1 LAEVAAVDAE
11 HWGNYA
17 AYENYALVPITIS
30 GVQEG
35 DVVYYMVDTRVIDW
49 QKESQWLAEVAQ
61 EKNIKNHYHN
71 CYFILEYEKE
81 YTIVA
86 VAKDK
91 NGNLGTLYLEE
102 MIVYAS
108 DSKDASEYNYV
119 ETK

>member
-1 LAEVAAVDAE
+1 
-11 HWGNYA
+11 
-17 AYENYALVPITIS
+17 
-30 GVQEG
+30 
-35 DVVYYMVDTRVIDW
+35 MVDTRVIDW

-61 EKNIKNHYHN
+61 EKNLKNLYHN
-71 CYFILEYEKE
+71 CYFTLEYGKE

-108 DSKDASEYNYV
+108 DSVDASSYSYIEV
-119 ETK
+119 K